1 MANAVPGQPA
11 AVNEGPN
18 PLYHDGRTWLSFSA
32 SWCGTATY
40 ALGLL
45 AYDSSGDPLQASSW
59 TKSGPAFSAANSN
72 YGTGHNCFFS
82 SPDGTEVWNA
92 YHATTNAAGSCGGDR
107 YTMAQ
112 IVNFDGRGNPDLGIP
127 IEGGQDF
134 RVPSGDGA

>member
-1 MANAVPGQPA
+1 MVDAVRGQPA

-18 PLYHDGRTWLSFSA
+18 PLYHAGRTWLSFSA

-40 ALGLL
+40 TLGLL
-45 AYDSSGDPLQASSW
+45 AYDGSGDPLQASSW

-82 SPDGTEVWNA
+82 SPDGKEVWNA
-92 YHATTNAAGSCGGDR
+92 YHATTNPAGSCGGDR

-112 IVNFDGRGNPDLGIP
+112 IVNFDGSGNPDLGIP
-127 IEGGQDF
+127 VEGGLGE
-134 RVPSGDGA
+134 RVPSGDGQ